1 MCTANVCR
9 SPVGA
14 AFLARELGDRGI
26 AARVTSAGRL
36 SGGWP
41 TTPENV
47 EVMRT
52 HGVDLAAHRSTE
64 ATPALVRDSDL
75 VLGMAHEHVR
85 DALALDPDAWPRAFT
100 LKELVRRGEAVGAR
114 RAGETVPGWLARAA
128 GDRDISTVL
137 GSSPGDDVPDPMG
150 RSIARY
156 EATVDEIEQLVAAP
170 RRARVARRRPAPGP
184 VGRPDAP
191 RGRVTRS
198 PEPGR
203 PIRPPAQ
210 TPPIRWAP
218 CPTDPTRW
226 RRPTP
231 PSPTSCSESSSGRTP
246 RSS

>member
-1 MCTANVCR
+1 LCTANVCR

-75 VLGMAHEHVR
+75 VLGMAREHVR

-100 LKELVRRGEAVGAR
+100 LKELVRRGETIGAR
-114 RAGETVPGWLARAA
+114 RVGETIPGWLARVA

-137 GSSPGDDVPDPMG
+137 GSSPDDDVPDPMG
-150 RSIARY
+150 QSIARY
-156 EATVDEIEQLVAAP
+156 EATVDEIEQLVARLAELVWPGVAP
-170 RRARVARRRPAPGP
+170 
-184 VGRPDAP
+184 
-191 RGRVTRS
+191 
-198 PEPGR
+198 
-203 PIRPPAQ
+203 PPA
-210 TPPIRWAP
+210 RSGA
-218 CPTDPTRW
+218 
-226 RRPTP
+226 PTP
-231 PSPTSCSESSSGRTP
+231 PGAG
-246 RSS
+246 